1 MNRYQHT
8 DTGEI
13 KTHQQWQ
20 NELGMSFH
28 GDRPPEFLQL
38 YQPPTPQPQPVSLLD
53 RKQQALQQINWHYQ
67 QLAEQQIGQYPDF
80 EIQTWQ
86 DQEREA
92 ITYQAWLNAG
102 SIGTAP
108 LTPVLSAI
116 VTARGI
122 ELTDLV
128 TRVIANATAWRQL
141 APALAGQRQAMA
153 DQVMAATTAERVD
166 TIINAMLQPPEAE
179 AA

>member
-1 MNRYQHT
+1 MNRYKHT
-8 DTGEI
+8 ETGEV
-13 KTHQQWQ
+13 KSHRDWQ

-28 GDRPPEFLQL
+28 AERLPEFLRI
-38 YQPPTPQPQPVSLLD
+38 PERPVPAPISLGD
-53 RKQQALQQINWHYQ
+53 RQQQALQQINHHYQ

-92 ITYQAWLNAG
+92 ITYQAWIDNG
-102 SIGTAP
+102 STGNAP

-122 ELTDLV
+122 ALADLV

-141 APALAGQRQAMA
+141 APALAGQRQALA
-153 DQVMAATTAERVD
+153 DQVMGAATVEQVD
-166 TIINAMLQPPEAE
+166 AIINAMLQPSE
-179 AA
+179 AAA

>member
-1 MNRYQHT
+1 MRYQHT
-8 DTGEI
+8 ETGEI

-20 NELGMSFH
+20 NEFGMSFH
-28 GDRPPEFLQL
+28 ADRLPDFLRIPER
-38 YQPPTPQPQPVSLLD
+38 PAPAPISLPD
-53 RKQQALQQINWHYQ
+53 RQQQALQQINWHYQ

-102 SIGTAP
+102 STGTAP
-108 LTPVLSAI
+108 ATPTLIGI

-122 ELTDLV
+122 DLTDLV

-141 APALAGQRQAMA
+141 APALAGQRQALA
-153 DQVMAATTAERVD
+153 DQVMAATTVEEVD
-166 TIINAMLQPPEAE
+166 AVIDAMLQSSES
-179 AA
+179 AAA

>member
-1 MNRYQHT
+1 MRYQHT
-8 DTGEI
+8 ETGEI

-20 NELGMSFH
+20 NELGMSFQA
-28 GDRPPEFLQL
+28 DRPPLMLEL
-38 YQPPTPQPQPVSLLD
+38 YQQPAPQPQPVSLTD
-53 RKQQALQQINWHYQ
+53 RQQQALQQINWHYQ
-67 QLAEQQIGQYPDF
+67 QQAEQQIGQYPDF

-92 ITYQAWLNAG
+92 ITYQAWVNAG
-102 SIGTAP
+102 STGNAP

-122 ELTDLV
+122 ELADLV

-141 APALAGQRQAMA
+141 APALAGQRQALA
-153 DQVMAATTAERVD
+153 DQVMNATTVEQVD
-166 TIINAMLQPPEAE
+166 AIINAMLQPAE
-179 AA
+179 TAA

>member
-1 MNRYQHT
+1 MSRYQHAS
-8 DTGEI
+8 TGEI

-20 NELGMSFH
+20 NELSMSFH
-28 GDRPPEFLQL
+28 TDRLPEFLQP
-38 YQPPTPQPQPVSLLD
+38 YQPPAPQPQPISLID
-53 RKQQALQQINWHYQ
+53 RQQQALQQINWHFQ
-67 QLAEQQIGQYPDF
+67 QQAEQQIGQYPDF

-92 ITYQAWLNAG
+92 VTYQAWLNAG
-102 SIGTAP
+102 STGTAP

-122 ELTDLV
+122 ELHDLV

-141 APALAGQRQAMA
+141 APALAGHRQALA
-153 DQVMAATTAERVD
+153 DQVMQVKTVEEVD
-166 TIINAMLQPPEAE
+166 TIIAGMLQPPES
-179 AA
+179 AAA